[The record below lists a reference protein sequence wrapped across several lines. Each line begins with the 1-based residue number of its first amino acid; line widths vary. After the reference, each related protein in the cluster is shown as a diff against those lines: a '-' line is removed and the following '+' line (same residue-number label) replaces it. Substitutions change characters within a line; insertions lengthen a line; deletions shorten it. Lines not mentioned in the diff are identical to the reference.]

1 MPVVPEGGT
10 ERPADDRLRDELA
23 GLDALELAA
32 TARAGRA
39 GRLWSATWPKL
50 AALALVLLAWQ
61 GLVWAEWRPRY
72 ALRPPADVWDAL
84 WANVADGT
92 LPKAIRITLQRA
104 VLGFGLA
111 VLIGAGIG
119 AVTSRVRVVR
129 SAVGSLITGLQTM
142 PSIAWFPLSIL
153 LFGITEQAITFVVVL
168 GAAPS
173 IANGLISGSDHIP
186 PLLLRAGR
194 MLGASRL
201 SLYRH
206 VILPASLPSFVG
218 GLKQGWAFAWRSLM
232 AGELLVIVENK
243 PSIGQQLQFSRDLN
257 DGAGLLASMIVILAI
272 GIVVDSLV
280 FGVAERSIRR
290 RWGLVDG
297 GD

>member
-1 MPVVPEGGT
+1 MPRTDAPPGDTLGT
-10 ERPADDRLRDELA
+10 ELA
-23 GLDALELAA
+23 GLDALELPVAS
-32 TARAGRA
+32 RRGRA
-39 GRLWSATWPKL
+39 RRLWSATWPKL
-50 AALALVLLAWQ
+50 TALALVLLVWQ
-61 GLVWAEWRPRY
+61 VLVWVEWRPRF

-84 WANVADGT
+84 RESLADGT
-92 LPKAIRITLQRA
+92 LPRAVRITMQRA

-111 VLIGAGIG
+111 VLIGAGVG
-119 AVTSRVRVVR
+119 ALTSRVKVVR

-153 LFGITEQAITFVVVL
+153 LFGISEQAITFVVVL

-194 MLGASRL
+194 VLGARRL
-201 SLYRH
+201 ALYRH
-206 VILPASLPSFVG
+206 VVLPASLPSFVS

-290 RWGLVDG
+290 RWGLVEG